1 MGLFADPARLDG
13 PGQLFERRVGGQ
25 VGQIVFAL
33 TGRTMFAN
41 NPDIL
46 AGQMLASIVMNAL
59 WRAIGDADAN
69 ANANSGKAS

>member
-41 NPDIL
+41 NPDLL
-46 AGQMLASIVMNAL
+46 AGQMLASLVMNAL
-59 WRAIGDADAN
+59 SRAIGD